1 MLHRC
6 GKIIYIIVY
15 NLKFKRKMKRINL
28 FVLLILATCGFVASC
43 TDDDFANGGIGGNKN
58 SVAVKFGIGD
68 IQNEAQQ
75 TMTRAAEGATIS
87 RAAFMQSLAMQG
99 IAIEDLT
106 TQELSVDGTD
116 EVCLLETTVAG
127 VNPVQQSDLQT
138 RANISTAITEN
149 FSTLG
154 YCGETESSI
163 SNEPWFYN
171 EETNKDG
178 VLTNMIVWKREF
190 PYGKFFGISPQIKS
204 DYAKL
209 KLSPKNYTGTP
220 YVDFEVESDVKNQ
233 KDLLVA
239 NSGIVQFEAPYE
251 KAPVVPLKFYHALTA
266 IHFKVG
272 QNLSWNKT
280 ITKVDIVGAK
290 TKGRYTLPV
299 DNSGNG
305 GNWAPNNETGDCT
318 LDGLSVSTSKE
329 KNAILT
335 GADGDNY
342 TFYMIPQDL
351 ENVSV
356 VVSFSD
362 GSTLNAMLKGKWQ
375 QGTTVTYSL
384 SEKNSNWEYVLTAN
398 GNAQIP
404 SYSSGKTYDVTSYRK
419 APDGTQQA
427 VPWKITGYDANGDG
441 NYTFEEKP
449 EWFIGMSL
457 LQGDG
462 GTSSQQGWVEIT
474 ANQKDLVP
482 ELNEKLKSATPLGSV
497 GSPYDLST
505 QGGKMNRHTANCYVI
520 SAPGSYCI
528 PLVYGNAIK
537 NGMTNEH
544 SYKTSVNGKYIL
556 SHFVD
561 HEGKVIESPY
571 INVQNSTAP
580 AQSAN
585 MVWTDAK
592 STPITNL
599 TVTGSRE
606 NSYVNFDVP
615 ADKIE
620 KSNTV
625 IAIKDKDGKVM
636 WSWHLWIA
644 QPDVLK
650 TTEVTCKTGQKFDFI
665 QEPLGYKET
674 MRLKS
679 KEREVMVRVEQTYG
693 PSSAKQSATFKIRQ
707 LGIDK
712 TEAYATYYQH
722 SRKDAFKY
730 SRSEFPTIT
739 DKEVSIANGI
749 QNPDKPYEVY
759 MYQDIGFEN
768 INLWSMDFDGTTDEN
783 KSVKTIYDPCPAGFK
798 VPERNAFT
806 GFTTTGEKTNVKKEF
821 NVTGSYDYG
830 WNFNN
835 KLKNPDATFFIPAA
849 GYQTKKGQV
858 ERIGSYWLCDGLSDS
873 GNGFSYYFEFNGSH
887 INPQNT
893 HLKDY
898 MSCIF
903 PVAE

>member
-1 MLHRC
+1 
-6 GKIIYIIVY
+6 
-15 NLKFKRKMKRINL
+15 
-28 FVLLILATCGFVASC
+28 
-43 TDDDFANGGIGGNKN
+43 
-58 SVAVKFGIGD
+58 
-68 IQNEAQQ
+68 
-75 TMTRAAEGATIS
+75 
-87 RAAFMQSLAMQG
+87 
-99 IAIEDLT
+99 
-106 TQELSVDGTD
+106 
-116 EVCLLETTVAG
+116 
-127 VNPVQQSDLQT
+127 
-138 RANISTAITEN
+138 
-149 FSTLG
+149 
-154 YCGETESSI
+154 
-163 SNEPWFYN
+163 
-171 EETNKDG
+171 
-178 VLTNMIVWKREF
+178 
-190 PYGKFFGISPQIKS
+190 
-204 DYAKL
+204 
-209 KLSPKNYTGTP
+209 
-220 YVDFEVESDVKNQ
+220 
-233 KDLLVA
+233 
-239 NSGIVQFEAPYE
+239 
-251 KAPVVPLKFYHALTA
+251 
-266 IHFKVG
+266 
-272 QNLSWNKT
+272 
-280 ITKVDIVGAK
+280 
-290 TKGRYTLPV
+290 
-299 DNSGNG
+299 
-305 GNWAPNNETGDCT
+305 
-318 LDGLSVSTSKE
+318 
-329 KNAILT
+329 
-335 GADGDNY
+335 
-342 TFYMIPQDL
+342 
-351 ENVSV
+351 
-356 VVSFSD
+356 
-362 GSTLNAMLKGKWQ
+362 
-375 QGTTVTYSL
+375 
-384 SEKNSNWEYVLTAN
+384 
-398 GNAQIP
+398 
-404 SYSSGKTYDVTSYRK
+404 
-419 APDGTQQA
+419 
-427 VPWKITGYDANGDG
+427 
-441 NYTFEEKP
+441 
-449 EWFIGMSL
+449 MSL

-858 ERIGSYWLCDGLSDS
+858 ERIGNYWLCDGLSDR
-873 GNGFSYYFEFNGSH
+873 GNGFPYYFGFNGSY

-893 HLKDY
+893 QLKGY